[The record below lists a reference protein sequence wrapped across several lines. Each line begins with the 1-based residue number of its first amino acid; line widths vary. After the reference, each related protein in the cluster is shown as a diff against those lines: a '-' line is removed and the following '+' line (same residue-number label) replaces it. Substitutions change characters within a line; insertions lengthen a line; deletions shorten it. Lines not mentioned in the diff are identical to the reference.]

1 LLRWAV
7 VGNNFASILR
17 PMPPATPP
25 EATAPLPPT
34 RVLLLVEDNPGDV
47 QLVNELLMDA
57 ERDSYEIV
65 HAPMMS
71 AAVDTLR
78 ARPVD
83 VVVLD
88 LRLPD
93 CTGVDTV
100 KAVRDVASEV
110 PIVVLTGSDDEQ
122 LAMDCIDAGAQDY
135 LPKAE
140 VRSRNLRRALGYAI
154 TRIRDAQ
161 VRHLQDT
168 LSRYRTLSTA
178 SQATAVTAALAGTG
192 AVAQRHP
199 PVFERLVRGYFDL
212 LQPYLSRETDRL
224 EAPQTTMEILVTEL
238 GDLGGGPR
246 DLLDMHVA
254 ALDRALAL
262 YQDPHARAIV
272 YESRLLALQMM
283 GLLVDYYRVGHR
295 RRTLEGSK
303 P

>member
-1 LLRWAV
+1 M
-7 VGNNFASILR
+7 S
-17 PMPPATPP
+17 PEPPPAAPDP
-25 EATAPLPPT
+25 ATLAPPT
-34 RVLLLVEDNPGDV
+34 RVLLLVEDNPGDA

-65 HAPMMS
+65 HAPLMS

-161 VRHLQDT
+161 VRHLQET
-168 LSRYRTLSTA
+168 LSRYRTLSSA
-178 SQATAVTAALAGTG
+178 SQGTAVTAALAGTG

-199 PVFERLVRGYFDL
+199 RTFDHLVRSYFGL
-212 LQPYLSRETDRL
+212 LQPYLARETDRL
-224 EAPQTTMEILVTEL
+224 EAPHATMELIVTEL
-238 GDLGGGPR
+238 GDIGGGPR

-295 RRTLEGSK
+295 RRTLEESK

>member
-1 LLRWAV
+1 
-7 VGNNFASILR
+7 
-17 PMPPATPP
+17 MPTQPSPG
-25 EATAPLPPT
+25 APLAAPSLPAT

-71 AAVDTLR
+71 AAVNTLR

-110 PIVVLTGSDDEQ
+110 PIVVLTGNDDEE
-122 LAMDCIDAGAQDY
+122 LALDCIDAGAQDY

-154 TRIRDAQ
+154 ARIRDAQ
-161 VRHLQDT
+161 VRHLQQT
-168 LSRYRTLSTA
+168 LNRYRSLSTA
-178 SQATAVTAALAGTG
+178 SQGTAVTAALAGSG
-192 AVAQRHP
+192 AVAQRHASA
-199 PVFERLVRGYFDL
+199 FAGLVRGYFSL
-212 LQPYLSRETDRL
+212 LLPYLSREIDRL
-224 EAPQTTMEILVTEL
+224 EAPQAAMELIATQL
-238 GDLGGGPR
+238 GELGGGPR
-246 DLLDMHVA
+246 DLLDMHLA
-254 ALDRALAL
+254 ALDQALAL
-262 YQDPHARAIV
+262 YQDPHGRGIV

-283 GLLVDYYRVGHR
+283 GLLVDYYRVGYR
-295 RRTLEGSK
+295 RRTLEEPRS
-303 P
+303 

>member
-1 LLRWAV
+1 LRLV
-7 VGNNFASILR
+7 FVGNTRFVIHRSMS
-17 PMPPATPP
+17 PEPFSPQPDPAAQPS
-25 EATAPLPPT
+25 PT

-65 HAPMMS
+65 HAPLMS
-71 AAVDTLR
+71 TAVDTLR
-78 ARPVD
+78 TRPVD

-161 VRHLQDT
+161 VRHLEAT

-178 SQATAVTAALAGTG
+178 SQGTSVTAALAGSG

-199 PVFERLVRGYFDL
+199 PVFERLVRGYFGCCN
-212 LQPYLSRETDRL
+212 PISRARPTGSKHRR
-224 EAPQTTMEILVTEL
+224 
-238 GDLGGGPR
+238 PR
-246 DLLDMHVA
+246 WKCSSPNWAMRVA
-254 ALDRALAL
+254 APATCWTCTW
-262 YQDPHARAIV
+262 
-272 YESRLLALQMM
+272 
-283 GLLVDYYRVGHR
+283 R
-295 RRTLEGSK
+295 RWTGPWPCTRTRTRGPSSTN
-303 P
+303 PGCWRCR

>member
-1 LLRWAV
+1 MAL
-7 VGNNFASILR
+7 VGNHFPWILR
-17 PMPPATPP
+17 PMPPAPPAAQP
-25 EATAPLPPT
+25 EATAPMPPT

-47 QLVNELLMDA
+47 QLVNELLMNA

-161 VRHLQDT
+161 VRHLQD
-168 LSRYRTLSTA
+168 LSLI
-178 SQATAVTAALAGTG
+178 
-192 AVAQRHP
+192 H
-199 PVFERLVRGYFDL
+199 
-212 LQPYLSRETDRL
+212 
-224 EAPQTTMEILVTEL
+224 I
-238 GDLGGGPR
+238 
-246 DLLDMHVA
+246 
-254 ALDRALAL
+254 
-262 YQDPHARAIV
+262 
-272 YESRLLALQMM
+272 
-283 GLLVDYYRVGHR
+283 
-295 RRTLEGSK
+295 
-303 P
+303 